1 MSSAEAPVQ
10 PSIWLRIVK
19 TYLVSIGALHLLAGA
34 TVLFAILRHHV
45 EEYHEALALTSS
57 ALLDEYMECKGDLK
71 LMKGHFKDAVETT
84 GTGNLFLLLAE
95 RDGSPALEESS
106 SGAISAQMLAWLKAP
121 SSRTRR
127 FTADAVSSRGGEIA
141 VRAKRTAIFDGRTL
155 VVGVN
160 VANDERHALRVASLF
175 SATLVLTVLLTAVV
189 GLLLARRFTAPLRR
203 IADAARRIEAGKYTA
218 RVPVSREGQEIAE
231 LEGAFN
237 TMCEKN
243 EKTLTELRMLTDNIA
258 HDLRT
263 PLTRLR
269 AAAEAHMMGGT
280 TETQLTETVLEE
292 SEGML
297 NMINTML
304 EISRTESGISNERNE
319 DIDLVPIAASIVE
332 LYSSLAEDGGVSLSM
347 AASSSR
353 IIVQGQ
359 KAKFQQMIGNLVDNA
374 VKFTPRGGSAEVR
387 LSDSPV
393 TIEVSNTGPG
403 IRAED
408 IPHVFRRFWRADTSR
423 SRPGNG
429 LGLALVDAIVS
440 AYGGKMDCRSE
451 PGGKTV
457 FTAVFG

>member
-19 TYLVSIGALHLLAGA
+19 PYLVSIGALHLLAGA

-71 LMKGHFKDAVETT
+71 LMKGHFKDAVETK

-106 SGAISAQMLAWLKAP
+106 SKAISAQMLAWLKTP
-121 SSRTRR
+121 SSRKRR

-160 VANDERHALRVASLF
+160 VANDERIALRVASLF

-189 GLLLARRFTAPLRR
+189 GLLLARRFTASLRR
-203 IADAARRIEAGKYTA
+203 IADAARKIEAGKYTA

-408 IPHVFRRFWRADTSR
+408 IPHVFSRFWREPFASR
-423 SRPGNG
+423 KRIGARLGRCHRERIWRKDG
-429 LGLALVDAIVS
+429 LSFRAWRKDRVHRRLWVS
-440 AYGGKMDCRSE
+440 
-451 PGGKTV
+451 
-457 FTAVFG
+457 